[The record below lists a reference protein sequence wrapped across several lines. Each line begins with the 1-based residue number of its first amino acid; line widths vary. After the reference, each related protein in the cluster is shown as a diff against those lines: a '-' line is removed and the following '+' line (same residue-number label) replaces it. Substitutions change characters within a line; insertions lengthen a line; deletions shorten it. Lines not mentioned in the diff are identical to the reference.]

1 MVGSGEIRNIDVYSG
16 FVLTDLDDWFNDVHD
31 LPNDHQIEGKPQLLK
46 EMAINRN
53 NVLKDMI
60 VAFKDEEILACC
72 LEIVFIDETGNIE
85 DGRGSGVK
93 REALSIFWRE
103 FYNSLST
110 GASEKVPAIRHDYQQ
125 SEWKS
130 IARVLVVGFTEFGY
144 FPITLSSAFIAS
156 CLFPEELLPT
166 EWLVESFHHYISK
179 DESETLKRS
188 VTDECLDPST
198 DEDVI
203 DVLTSY
209 KCRRVVRKDTM
220 PKIIEELAHQE
231 IIQRPKYVA
240 NAWSP
245 ILKELQRFNEFKTV
259 DSLVSLY
266 EAKKPTQKK
275 ICQLFTT
282 NPTTDAQREC
292 FSYLK
297 RFVKSL
303 DDNLV
308 SVFLQY
314 VSGSNIIAVDSI
326 EVTFSEESGKTRQP
340 VAHTCAPLLVIPSTY
355 QSYNELSEEFSN
367 IFRREAAWSF
377 YIV

>member
-1 MVGSGEIRNIDVYSG
+1 
-16 FVLTDLDDWFNDVHD
+16 
-31 LPNDHQIEGKPQLLK
+31 
-46 EMAINRN
+46 
-53 NVLKDMI
+53 MI
-60 VAFKDEEILACC
+60 LAFKDEMILSCC
-72 LEIVFIDETGNIE
+72 LEIVFIDERGNIE
-85 DGRGSGVK
+85 GGRGSGVK

-103 FYNSLST
+103 FYNSLAT
-110 GASEKVPAIRHDYQQ
+110 GASEKVPAIRHDCKKWMETHRACSCCRIHQVCIFSCY
-125 SEWKS
+125 SVECVYIFLS
-130 IARVLVVGFTEFGY
+130 LPGGIACQRMACWIF
-144 FPITLSSAFIAS
+144 SS
-156 CLFPEELLPT
+156 
-166 EWLVESFHHYISK
+166 VYIQ

-188 VTDECLDPST
+188 VTEECSNPST

-203 DVLTSY
+203 DVLASY
-209 KCRRVVRKDTM
+209 KRRRVVSKDTM

-245 ILKELQRFNEFKTV
+245 ILNELKRFKEFDTV
-259 DSLVSLY
+259 DSLLSVY

-275 ICQLFTT
+275 VCKLLIS
-282 NPTTDAQREC
+282 NPSTDAQREC
-292 FSYLK
+292 FSHLK

-314 VSGSNIIAVDSI
+314 VTGSNIIAVDSI
-326 EVTFSEESGKTRQP
+326 EVAFSEESGKTRRP
-340 VAHTCAPLLVIPSTY
+340 VAHTCAPLLVIPSTC